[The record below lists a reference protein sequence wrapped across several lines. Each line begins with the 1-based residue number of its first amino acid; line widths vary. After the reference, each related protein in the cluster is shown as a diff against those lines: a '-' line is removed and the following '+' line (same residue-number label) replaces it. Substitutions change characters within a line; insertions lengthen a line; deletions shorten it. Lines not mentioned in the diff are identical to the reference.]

1 MISAVKT
8 IKRIQMALCV
18 TLWKSDTMKMEKI
31 KKSGKELFDFPIMV
45 KETEGQ
51 AFLGNT
57 ICIMSVIFGQSA

>member
-1 MISAVKT
+1 
-8 IKRIQMALCV
+8 MALCV
-18 TLWKSDTMKMEKI
+18 TLWKLDTMKMEKI